1 MIIGPTKVHTYQ
13 DMVALDWIVNTHPV
27 ERLATQDIDNI

>member
-13 DMVALDWIVNTHPV
+13 DMVALDWIVNTHPG
-27 ERLATQDIDNI
+27 LSA